1 MQSATTL
8 GVPPLA
14 IVGVGETEF
23 RRKHERGL
31 DALVVEAA
39 RRAIADSGLKPAEI
53 DGIVVPVGMPA
64 ADEIAFAA
72 GMVHRGYTAINAY
85 TPGAGPVAA
94 LVEAGHA
101 IAAGLAT
108 AVLVPYGIRTS
119 NPGGPYAYH
128 AADPLKADLE
138 MPVGYYG
145 QPLYF
150 AMIAQRYAHEF
161 GLQPEQ
167 LGSLAV
173 AQREWAAR
181 TPNSQK
187 PERITMDDY
196 LRAPLVSGL
205 LRNLDCCLITDGAGA
220 YVVTTRARARDLP
233 NPPAVVAGVA
243 AGSNPWTLTEMF
255 TQSPRFLDIGPNQA
269 GERAFRQAGIT
280 HGDVAFAEVYDC
292 FTPSI
297 ILQLEGLG
305 FCQRGE
311 GAAFVAG
318 GRTAPGGSLPVNTDG
333 GHLSHAYIPGMTH
346 VLEGVRQIRGTRG
359 AAQVP
364 EARIGVVSTFAGP
377 DHATLVL
384 TKDRL

>member
-1 MQSATTL
+1 LQAATT
-8 GVPPLA
+8 LA

-39 RRAIADSGLKPAEI
+39 RRAIADSGLAASDI
-53 DGIVVPVGMPA
+53 DGIVLPVGMPPP
-64 ADEIAFAA
+64 DEIAFGA
-72 GMVHRGYTAINAY
+72 GMTHRGYTAINAY

-94 LVEAGHA
+94 LVEAQHA
-101 IAAGLAT
+101 IAAGLAS

-138 MPVGYYG
+138 MPVGFYG

-150 AMIAQRYAHEF
+150 ACLAERYRHEF
-161 GLQPEQ
+161 GLEPEQ

-173 AQREWAAR
+173 AQREWAAL

-187 PERITMDDY
+187 PERITLDDY
-196 LRAPLVSGL
+196 RRAPRVSGL

-220 YVVTTRARARDLP
+220 YVVTTLDRARGLRH
-233 NPPAVVAGVA
+233 PPAIVAGVA
-243 AGSNPWTLTEMF
+243 AGSSPWTLTEMF
-255 TQSPRFLDIGPNQA
+255 TQSPRFLDIGPAEA
-269 GERAFRQAGIT
+269 GRRAFRQAGIT
-280 HGDVAFAEVYDC
+280 HDDVDFAEIYDC
-292 FTPSI
+292 FTLSI
-297 ILQLEGLG
+297 VLQLEGLG
-305 FCQRGE
+305 FCARGE

-318 GRTAPGGSLPVNTDG
+318 GRTGPGGALPVNTDG

-346 VLEGVRQIRGTRG
+346 VIEGVRQIRGSRG
-359 AAQVP
+359 MAQVP
-364 EARIGVVSTFAGP
+364 DAEVGVVSTFAGP

-384 TKDRL
+384 RRDSRGRP